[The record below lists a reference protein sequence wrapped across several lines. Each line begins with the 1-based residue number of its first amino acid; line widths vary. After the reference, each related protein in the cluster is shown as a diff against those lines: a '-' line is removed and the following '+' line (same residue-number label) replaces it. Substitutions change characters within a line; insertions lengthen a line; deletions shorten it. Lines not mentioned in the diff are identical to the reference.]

1 LREIVADFLH
11 GFWLLKL
18 SGKLK
23 RKISEDFVGAQKSR
37 RKFPCKNPTSNL
49 PRQRRLSKFFVD
61 SLCGFSLVV
70 RQVIT
75 AVTRNCWFWVAS
87 TLFSRINYLSGELS
101 SLASQLHVAA
111 KRWQKAV
118 KTQSLK
124 LNISNFAESEL
135 QKRWNLN
142 MSFWINFWLSIFRFL
157 KLCVIFKDAELG
169 KNNETIHCCF
179 SLSLH
184 CYIRVVEN
192 SQFGEIPKLFC
203 AKPILLFAWFWKDLE
218 LLLIRHLPTAVT
230 RNCWFSVPSCFF
242 TNKFYLSGNNS
253 VRWLHNFTW
262 PRNVSTN
269 RTYTKRLKT
278 IT

>member
-1 LREIVADFLH
+1 MRS
-11 GFWLLKL
+11 LLVFPFRKL
-18 SGKLK
+18 CFHEESLSLAEKT
-23 RKISEDFVGAQKSR
+23 RFAS
-37 RKFPCKNPTSNL
+37 P
-49 PRQRRLSKFFVD
+49 QRRM
-61 SLCGFSLVV
+61 
-70 RQVIT
+70 
-75 AVTRNCWFWVAS
+75 
-87 TLFSRINYLSGELS
+87 
-101 SLASQLHVAA
+101 AA
-111 KRWQKAV
+111 NRWQKAV

-179 SLSLH
+179 SLPLH

-230 RNCWFSVPSCFF
+230 RNCWFSVPSCLVF
-242 TNKFYLSGNNS
+242 T
-253 VRWLHNFTW
+253 
-262 PRNVSTN
+262 
-269 RTYTKRLKT
+269 
-278 IT
+278 